1 MFARKL
7 NKRVVCMDGFS
18 FSCQANENAY
28 CLPRQDNQ
36 QHYTHVEVGY
46 PSQRESLILEYK
58 DSDTSEDTKSVYGY
72 VPSEIVH
79 IMITKH
85 GGIESGE
92 VPKGVPVFGY
102 THNKKE

>member
-1 MFARKL
+1 MRRL
-7 NKRVVCMDGFS
+7 NERVVCSDGFS

-28 CLPRQDNQ
+28 CLPRKSSCN
-36 QHYTHVEVGY
+36 HYTHVEVGF
-46 PSQRESLILEYK
+46 PSQPEQLILEYR
-58 DSDTSEDTKSVYGY
+58 EDGCKNKVTKSVYPY

-85 GGIESGE
+85 GGIKSGE

-102 THNKKE
+102 THKKRE